1 MTQEATAALQER
13 LDLLK
18 EQEALGARAVVA
30 LGQLYAADPTGSLEN
45 AQALFV
51 ACSLFMGADP
61 QMASITAA
69 VLAKKLEN
77 ASIADWYAD
86 IQARVAD
93 IEAAMTALTGD

>member
-1 MTQEATAALQER
+1 MTQEALTALEER
-13 LDLLK
+13 R
-18 EQEALGARAVVA
+18 EALRKQEKLGSRAVVA

-61 QMASITAA
+61 ALADITAA
-69 VLAKKLEN
+69 RLAKQLQT

-86 IQARVAD
+86 IQARLAD
-93 IEAAMTALTGD
+93 IDAAIASLTGD